1 MKKRFLIAGASAVMV
16 TLSLTALNSKPV
28 KAAKNAVDFM
38 TYLSKNK
45 SLTKGQRFVFR

>member
-28 KAAKNAVDFM
+28 KAAKNAVDFI
-38 TYLSKNK
+38 
-45 SLTKGQRFVFR
+45 